1 MRALLGATGYR
12 FELLYAFDMFSR
24 RLPGL
29 EPNALT
35 GAVARARASG
45 APLYDLT
52 ETNPTAVG
60 LAYPALSDV
69 FRDPA
74 VASYRP
80 EPLGHLAAREQV
92 AASFA
97 ARGATIPA
105 SRCLLTASTS
115 EAYSFLFKLLCGPGD
130 EVLVPQPSYPLFD
143 LLTRL
148 DAVTPIAYRLD
159 PDGAWCLDRG
169 SLESG
174 ATDRTRAV
182 LIVSPNNPTGS
193 MLRRADRE
201 WLVTFARTRGLALI
215 ADEVFFDYRF
225 APPADAV
232 SLAGESGV
240 LTFTLG
246 GLSKSAGLP
255 QMKLAW
261 IGVSGPDAAVTAAMA
276 RLEVIADTYLSVST
290 PVQLSVGPLLLVGD
304 VIRAAIALRLERNLA
319 ALSRWALA
327 HPAAGLIVPDG
338 GWSAVVRVP
347 AILSEEQLVLR
358 LLEDDAVLVHPGY
371 FFDFDR
377 GAHVVCSLLPA
388 PDVFDAGLARLGR
401 RLGEMT

>member
-1 MRALLGATGYR
+1 
-12 FELLYAFDMFSR
+12 MFSH

-35 GAVARARASG
+35 RAVSRAKASG
-45 APLYDLT
+45 GRLYDLT

-60 LAYPALSDV
+60 LAYPDLSDV
-69 FRDPA
+69 WSVPG

-80 EPLGHLAAREQV
+80 HALGHPEARERV
-92 AASFA
+92 AAAFA
-97 ARGATIPA
+97 ARGAVVPA
-105 SRCLLTASTS
+105 TRCVLTASTS
-115 EAYSFLFKLLCGPGD
+115 EAYAFLFKLLCESGD

-148 DAVTPIAYRLD
+148 EAVMPVPYRLD
-159 PDGAWCLDRG
+159 ASGAWCLDRV
-169 SLESG
+169 SIG
-174 ATDRTRAV
+174 AAATGRTRAV

-193 MLRRADRE
+193 MLRTEDRE
-201 WLVTFARTRGLALI
+201 WLVAFAAAHRLALI
-215 ADEVFFDYRF
+215 ADEVFFDYQF
-225 APPADAV
+225 APGPGVV
-232 SLAGESGV
+232 SLAGEARV

-261 IGVSGPDAAVTAAMA
+261 IGVSGPLEDADEAMA
-276 RLEVIADTYLSVST
+276 RLEIIADTYLSVST
-290 PVQLSVGPLLLVGD
+290 PVQLAAGELMRVGD
-304 VIRAAIALRLERNLA
+304 GIRAAITARLARNLA
-319 ALSRWALA
+319 TLKAWSCA
-327 HPAAGLIVPDG
+327 HRETGLTVPDG

-377 GAHVVCSLLPA
+377 EAYLVCSLLPS
-388 PDVFDAGLARLGR
+388 PDVFDEGLARLGR
-401 RLGEMT
+401 RLEGMT